1 MIAAAAAAAVA
12 TGGSEK
18 LGATL
23 ALCNALLNGTAALLL
38 LGGWVAIRR
47 GRRDVHWKL
56 MAGAFTVSCLFLVSY
71 IARVLISGTHRDPGG
86 GAWKAIYLVVLM
98 THMTL
103 AMAVPP
109 LALRPLC
116 LAFKRRYAEHRRI
129 VRFTWPIWMY
139 VSVTGVLVYL
149 LLYHPPG

>member
-1 MIAAAAAAAVA
+1 MA
-12 TGGSEK
+12 TLGGNEE

-23 ALCNALLNGTAALLL
+23 ALCNALLNGTSALLL

-47 GRRDVHWKL
+47 GRRDVHWKF

-71 IARVLISGTHRDPGG
+71 VIRVLISGTHRYPGSG
-86 GAWKAIYLVVLM
+86 VWKAIYLTVLM
-98 THMTL
+98 THMLL
-103 AMAVPP
+103 AVLVPP
-109 LALRPLC
+109 LAVRTLF
-116 LAFKRRYAEHRRI
+116 LAVKRRFDEHRRI

-139 VSVTGVLVYL
+139 VSVTGVLVYV

>member
-1 MIAAAAAAAVA
+1 MAMLV
-12 TGGSEK
+12 GGNEE

-23 ALCNALLNGTAALLL
+23 AMVNAFLNGSSALLL
-38 LGGWVAIRR
+38 FGGWVAIRR

-56 MAGAFTVSCLFLVSY
+56 MAAAFTVSCLFLVSY
-71 IARVLISGTHRDPGG
+71 VTRVLVSGTHRYPGT
-86 GAWKAIYLVVLM
+86 GAWKAIYLAVLM
-98 THMTL
+98 SHMLL
-103 AMAVPP
+103 AITVPP
-109 LALRPLC
+109 LALRTLY
-116 LAFKRRYAEHRRI
+116 LARKRRYGEHKRI

>member
-1 MIAAAAAAAVA
+1 MIAV
-12 TGGSEK
+12 GGGNEE

-23 ALCNALLNGTAALLL
+23 ALCNAILNGTAALLL
-38 LGGWVAIRR
+38 LCGWVAIRR

-71 IARVLISGTHRDPGG
+71 IIRVLVSGTHKYPGT
-86 GAWKAIYLVVLM
+86 GAWKAIYLAILM
-98 THMTL
+98 THMLL
-103 AMAVPP
+103 AITVPP
-109 LALRPLC
+109 LALRTLF
-116 LAFKRRYAEHRRI
+116 LAVKRRYDEHRRL

-139 VSVTGVLVYL
+139 VSVTGVLVYV

>member
-1 MIAAAAAAAVA
+1 MAMLPAN
-12 TGGSEK
+12 EE

-23 ALCNALLNGTAALLL
+23 ALCNALLNATSACLLF
-38 LGGWVAIRR
+38 GGWVAIRR

-56 MAGAFTVSCLFLVSY
+56 MASAFTVSCVFLVCY
-71 IARVLISGTHRDPGG
+71 VIRVLISGTHRYPGTG
-86 GAWKAIYLVVLM
+86 VWKAIYLCVLM
-98 THMTL
+98 THMLL

-109 LALRPLC
+109 LALRTLY
-116 LAFKRRYAEHRRI
+116 LALKKRFAEHRRI

-139 VSVTGVLVYL
+139 VSVTGVLVYV

>member
-1 MIAAAAAAAVA
+1 MTESARE
-12 TGGSEK
+12 S

-23 ALCNALLNGTAALLL
+23 AMGNALMNGTAALLL

-56 MAGAFTVSCLFLVSY
+56 MAGAFTVSCLFLISY
-71 IARVLISGTHRDPGG
+71 VTRVLVSGTHRYPGDG
-86 GAWKAIYLVVLM
+86 MWKTIYLVVLL
-98 THMTL
+98 THMAL
-103 AMAVPP
+103 AIIVPP
-109 LALRPLC
+109 LALRTLY
-116 LAFKRRYAEHRRI
+116 LARKKRFADHRRI

-139 VSVTGVLVYL
+139 VSVTGVVVYL

>member
-1 MIAAAAAAAVA
+1 MA
-12 TGGSEK
+12 TLGGNEE

-23 ALCNALLNGTAALLL
+23 ALCNAMLNGTAALLL
-38 LGGWVAIRR
+38 FGGWVAIRR

-71 IARVLISGTHRDPGG
+71 VIRVLISGTHKYPGG
-86 GAWKAIYLVVLM
+86 GAWKAIYLAVLVS
-98 THMTL
+98 HMLL
-103 AMAVPP
+103 AITVPP
-109 LALRPLC
+109 LALRTLF
-116 LAFKRRYAEHRRI
+116 LALKRRYDEHRRI

-139 VSVTGVLVYL
+139 VSVTGVLVYV

>member
-1 MIAAAAAAAVA
+1 MLAALV
-12 TGGSEK
+12 GGGNER

-38 LGGWVAIRR
+38 LAGFLAIRR
-47 GRRDVHWKL
+47 GRRDLHWKC
-56 MAGAFTVSCLFLVSY
+56 MAGAFSVSCLFLVSY
-71 IARVLISGTHRDPGG
+71 ITRVLISGTHRYPGS
-86 GAWKAIYLVVLM
+86 GAWKAIYLVVLG
-98 THMTL
+98 THMVL

-109 LALRPLC
+109 LALRTLF
-116 LAFKRRYAEHRRI
+116 LALKRRYPEHRRI

-139 VSVTGVLVYL
+139 VSVTGVVVYL